1 MKKITFLT
9 ALLCMAA
16 FSVKAQTTALSIA
29 SLTAGPAEMN
39 IAAQQAPPQ
48 GRISARFKAP
58 ISVQPQGKAYEL
70 SGSFTG
76 GLYSNGQ
83 VTVGSYSRV
92 SKVVEGDDGFVYI
105 YNLPTLLGPQTWV
118 KAERVGGDIIEIRRQ
133 VVYEAYGGQEYV
145 LVPMRW
151 QYTDEATGA
160 GEFVEIEDGV
170 IQLYYKDG
178 VLRSVAED
186 PFRTGVV
193 IGSVLGSEASGYSFT
208 GRAEW
213 NLDYAPITDVKAT
226 LPEGLEPEQMIMR
239 SISSKDKSTVFAPIN
254 VAITDTE
261 VYLNVYEDAYV
272 KGTIEGDKVTF
283 MRGQY
288 LGANFYYGYA
298 MYFEPGYIEEKLDEN
313 GEVAGLQ
320 AKPCDKIVL
329 DYDREARSLKSDSIW
344 VINAGKI
351 NGDFYGLSVTWA
363 PYIQPFAEVAAVPAD
378 PVITAYNATLD
389 QWGYNALQF
398 NIPTADVDGNYILPD
413 KLTWR
418 AFIEGEPFIFTPD
431 DYSGISEEMEEV
443 PYGYIDS
450 NYDIYTTFFT
460 IPFYVEESVGIQSI
474 YRGGGETNYSN
485 IVTIDVNTLE
495 ITTEPYLPT
504 AIQTAESDAQVTA
517 VVCHDMAGRIVSPN
531 AKGLKLMTLKRAD
544 GTQKTVKMIR

>member
-39 IAAQQAPPQ
+39 IAVQQTPLPQ
-48 GRISARFKAP
+48 GRFVAPFKAP
-58 ISVQPQGKAYEL
+58 IAQQPQGKSYEL
-70 SGSFTG
+70 SGNFTG
-76 GLYSNGQ
+76 GLYSGGQ
-83 VTVGSYSRV
+83 VSVGSYSRV
-92 SKVVEGDDGFVYI
+92 SKVVEGDDGCIYI
-105 YNLPTLLGPQTWV
+105 YNLPTLLGAQTWV
-118 KAERVGGDIIEIRRQ
+118 KAEPVGGDIIEIRRQ
-133 VVYEAYGGQEYV
+133 VVYEAYGTEYV

-160 GEFVEIEDGV
+160 GEFVEIEDGA

-193 IGSVLGSEASGYSFT
+193 IGSVMGSEANGYSFT

-213 NLDYAPITDVKAT
+213 NLNYAPITDVKAT
-226 LPEGLEPEQMIMR
+226 LPEGLETEEMVMR
-239 SISSKDKSTVFAPIN
+239 SISSSDMSTIFAPIN
-254 VAITDTE
+254 VAITDDA

-272 KGTIEGDKVTF
+272 KGTIDGDKVTF

-313 GEVAGLQ
+313 GEVVGLQ
-320 AKPCDKIVL
+320 ALPCDKIVL
-329 DYDREARSLKSDSIW
+329 DYDREERSLKSDSIW
-344 VINAGKI
+344 VVNAGQI
-351 NGDFYGLSVTWA
+351 NGAFYGLSVTWA
-363 PYIQPFAEVAAVPAD
+363 PYIKPFKEVAAVPCD
-378 PVITAYNATLD
+378 PVITAYNNTME
-389 QWGYNALQF
+389 QYGYNSLQF
-398 NIPTADVDGNYILPD
+398 NITTADVDDNYILPE
-413 KLTWR
+413 KMAWR
-418 AFIEGEPFIFTPD
+418 AFIDGELFIFSPE
-431 DYSGISEEMEEV
+431 DYAGLEGDMEEI
-443 PYGYIDS
+443 PYGFMNS
-450 NYDIYTTFFT
+450 SYDIYTSFFT
-460 IPFYVEESVGIQSI
+460 LPFYPEESVGLQVI
-474 YRGGGETNYSN
+474 YRGCGETNYSN

-504 AIQTAESDAQVTA
+504 GIEKAESQSQVTA
-517 VVCHDMAGRIVSPN
+517 VVCHDMAGRLVSPN